1 MDKKWIQFRHKD
13 GRAGEE
19 VTLSALAL
27 PGRNGRELLVKII
40 CPEKRKIWKSGR
52 G

>member
-1 MDKKWIQFRHKD
+1 MDKKWIQFRHED

-19 VTLSALAL
+19 VMLSALAL
-27 PGRNGRELLVKII
+27 PGRNGRELLAEII
-40 CPEKRKIWKSGR
+40 CPEKCKIWKSGR